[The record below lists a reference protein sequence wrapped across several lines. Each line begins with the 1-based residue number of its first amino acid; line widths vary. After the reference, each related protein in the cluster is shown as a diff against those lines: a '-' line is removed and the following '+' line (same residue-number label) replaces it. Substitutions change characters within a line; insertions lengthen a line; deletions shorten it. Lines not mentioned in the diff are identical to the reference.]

1 MNLNKEKK
9 RITDILRILH
19 KNFPEAKTAL
29 KCSNVFE
36 LLIATILS
44 AQCTDKQVNKVM
56 KNLVKK
62 YPSPYEYAYVN
73 PTDLEADIKSTG
85 FFRNKT
91 KNIIA
96 CCKKLI
102 EDFNGKVPDNMKDL
116 VSLPGVGRK
125 TASVVL
131 ANYFNIPAIAVDT
144 HVNRVSRRLGLTSE
158 EKVEKIELE
167 LMEIIPKDEWIFF
180 SNSLILHGRY
190 ICKSKKPDCLNCDF
204 NKLCS
209 SKELFILQ

>member
-1 MNLNKEKK
+1 MKSKSDKE
-9 RITDILRILH
+9 RVSEILRILH

-29 KCSNVFE
+29 KCSNAFE

-56 KNLVKK
+56 ENLVKK

-73 PTDLEADIKSTG
+73 PIDLEEDIKSTG
-85 FFRNKT
+85 FFRNKA

-96 CCKKLI
+96 CCKKLLK
-102 EDFNGKVPDNMKDL
+102 DFDGKVPDNMEDL

-131 ANYFNIPAIAVDT
+131 GNYFNIPSIAVDT

-158 EKVEKIELE
+158 EKADKIEFE
-167 LMEIIPKDEWIFF
+167 LMKIIPKDEWIFF
-180 SNSLILHGRY
+180 SNALIFHGRY
-190 ICKSKKPDCLNCDF
+190 VCKSKKPDCLNCDF
-204 NKLCS
+204 NKLCP
-209 SKELFILQ
+209 SKNLYL

>member
-19 KNFPEAKTAL
+19 NNFPEAKTAL
-29 KCSNVFE
+29 KCSNAFE

-56 KNLVKK
+56 VNLVKK

-73 PTDLEADIKSTG
+73 PTDLENDVRTTG
-85 FFRNKT
+85 FYKNKT

-102 EDFNGKVPDNMKDL
+102 EDFESKVPDNMEDL
-116 VSLPGVGRK
+116 ISLPGVGRK

-131 ANYFNIPAIAVDT
+131 ANYFNIPAVAVDT
-144 HVNRVSRRLGLTSE
+144 HVNRVSRRLGLATG
-158 EKVEKIELE
+158 KKADKIEYE
-167 LMEIIPKDEWIFF
+167 LMKIIPKDEWIFF
-180 SNSLILHGRY
+180 SNALILHGRNV
-190 ICKSKKPDCLNCDF
+190 CKSKKPDCLNCNLNEFCPSRD
-204 NKLCS
+204 
-209 SKELFILQ
+209 LFL

>member
-1 MNLNKEKK
+1 MEFEKVKK
-9 RITDILRILH
+9 RIIEILRILH
-19 KNFPEAKTAL
+19 KNFPDAKTTL
-29 KCSNVFE
+29 KCSNAFE

-56 KNLVKK
+56 ENLVKK

-73 PTDLEADIKSTG
+73 PIDLEEDIKSTG
-85 FFRNKT
+85 FFRNKA

-96 CCKKLI
+96 CCKKLL
-102 EDFNGKVPDNMKDL
+102 EDFEGKVPDNMEDL

-131 ANYFNIPAIAVDT
+131 GNYFNIPSIAVDT

-158 EKVEKIELE
+158 EKAEKIELD
-167 LMEIIPKDEWIFF
+167 LMEVIPKDEWIFF
-180 SNSLILHGRY
+180 SNALILHGRNV
-190 ICKSKKPDCLNCDF
+190 CKSKKPDCLNCDLNEF
-204 NKLCS
+204 CS
-209 SKELFILQ
+209 SRDLYI

>member
-9 RITDILRILH
+9 RVSDILKILH

-29 KCSNVFE
+29 KHSDAFE

-62 YPSPYEYAYVN
+62 YSTPYEYAYVN
-73 PTDLEADIKSTG
+73 PADLEKDIKSTG
-85 FFRNKT
+85 FYKNKT

-102 EDFNGKVPDNMKDL
+102 EDFEGKVPDNMKDL

-131 ANYFNIPAIAVDT
+131 GNYFNIPSIAVDT

-158 EKVEKIELE
+158 EKAEKIELD
-167 LMEIIPKDEWIFF
+167 LMKVIPKDEWIFF
-180 SNSLILHGRY
+180 ANSLILHGRY
-190 ICKSKKPDCLNCDF
+190 ICKSKKPNCLNCNL
-204 NKLCS
+204 NKFCP
-209 SKELFILQ
+209 SKVLFL

>member
-1 MNLNKEKK
+1 MVFKKSKK
-9 RITDILRILH
+9 RISEILRILH

-29 KCSNVFE
+29 KCSNAFE

-62 YPSPYEYAYVN
+62 YPSPYEYTYAN
-73 PTDLEADIKSTG
+73 PIELEQDIKPTG
-85 FFRNKT
+85 FYKNKA

-102 EDFNGKVPDNMKDL
+102 EDFEGKVPDNMVDL

-131 ANYFNIPAIAVDT
+131 GNHFNIPSIAVDT

-158 EKVEKIELE
+158 EKAEKIELD
-167 LMEIIPKDEWIFF
+167 LMKVIPKDEWIFF

-204 NKLCS
+204 NKLCP
-209 SKELFILQ
+209 SKNLYI